1 MGGDLAIWTTY
12 RSSHPQFPPAQLGMR
27 SYLAVIGLIGLAAAA
42 SAASEPAGEAATV
55 FAALSEKA
63 TTAADNE
70 TVAVSDA
77 GA

>member
-1 MGGDLAIWTTY
+1 MGGPPSNWTDY
-12 RSSHPQFPPAQLGMR
+12 RSSRFLAQHEMR

-42 SAASEPAGEAATV
+42 SAASEPAGETATV

-63 TTAADNE
+63 TVAADNE